1 LVEFE
6 AINRRYLAASET
18 FERMMEGYDMLKG
31 REEWENARERADAI
45 THYGEI
51 NDDWQDAL
59 DVSDELVREIMAE
72 PVASPA
78 DLAIK
83 LSAPLPTL
91 DRHEFLDDD
100 MTEQL
105 GLDGPHRGPARHRRL
120 QARGRSSL
128 RACGGLSEELEGSPS
143 RVADRRHHTPPR
155 LTCPGLTA
163 GVFFRG
169 RSMCE
174 SSVPSLSAGVA

>member
-1 LVEFE
+1 
-6 AINRRYLAASET
+6 
-18 FERMMEGYDMLKG
+18 MMEGYDMLKD
-31 REEWENARERADAI
+31 RAEWENARERADAI

-51 NDDWQDAL
+51 NEEWQDAL

-83 LSAPLPTL
+83 LSAALPTL

-105 GLDGPHRGPARHRRL
+105 GWMDRIAARL
-120 QARGRSSL
+120 VTD
-128 RACGGLSEELEGSPS
+128 ACKLVGVPLAGLS
-143 RVADRRHHTPPR
+143 
-155 LTCPGLTA
+155 
-163 GVFFRG
+163 GV
-169 RSMCE
+169 
-174 SSVPSLSAGVA
+174 